1 MARHLRTNPNL
12 FTIPAGEPFADR
24 LASGLMDR
32 YGDDPAALGRVTVLL
47 PTRRAARS
55 LREAFLRQT
64 GGRALILPVMRPIGD
79 VDEDELLFFAPATLA
94 DMDLPPAAPPLW
106 RQLMLTRLVE
116 TWRPRGVEQAMHPAH
131 AAVLARELGRFLDQ
145 VAIEGV
151 DMSRLEGLVTG
162 ELAVHWQDTLDFLD
176 IVGTSW
182 PDILK
187 EEGYIDGAER
197 RVRLL
202 DALIGLWSENPP
214 TDPVIAAG
222 STGSMPTTA
231 RLLAHVARLPEG
243 AVVLP
248 GLDLDLDRES
258 WDAVDPSH
266 PQYAMKT
273 LLDGAMGAVREEV
286 KPWSAARSADEP
298 DRDRM
303 ERRRLLREALRP
315 AATTSDWPEM
325 QIDTGAALA
334 GLRRIDAPGP
344 REEAGVIALLM
355 RETLEVPGRTAALIT
370 PDRTLARRVAGELK
384 RWGID
389 VDDSGGVPMN
399 NTPPGAFLRLVGDMA
414 ADGFAPLATLAC
426 LKHPLAGVGRG
437 AGEARTLARRLE
449 RAVLRGPRP
458 GPGAKSMMAAI
469 SAIEQD
475 AMRTSLHA
483 FWGEVTDAL
492 GGLDRLLGVDEVRL
506 DQLVEAHVRA
516 AEALAST
523 SDESG
528 AARLWQGEAGEAAAR
543 FIEELLESAGDW
555 SLKGEDYP
563 ALFSTLM
570 TGRPVRPQY
579 GRHPRLQ
586 ILGPLEARMQQA
598 DLVILG
604 GLNEGVWPPETEADP
619 WMSRPMRAEFGLPP
633 LEARVGLS
641 AHDFVQAASAPRVV
655 LTRAQKVDGT
665 PAVPSRWLLRID
677 ALLRGVAP
685 EAGSY
690 VNWFEALDR
699 PDRVRPAEPPRPAP
713 PIEAR
718 PTRLSVTQV
727 QNWMRDPY
735 SIYARHILRLEPLDP
750 IDADPGAAE
759 KGNIIHEALDK
770 FLAEYRDHLP
780 DDALAVLTAVGRDA
794 FGATLSRPAIRAF
807 WWPRFLHVAEWFIA
821 TERERRRTI
830 RTLATELKAEWPV
843 TFGGDA
849 RSVDFTL
856 VAKADRLDRH
866 ADGRIEVIDYKTG
879 SVPPTK
885 QIRAGYAP
893 QLPLE
898 ALMIEA
904 GAFKPIP
911 ASGVAALSFWR
922 LHGGDPP
929 AEIKAV
935 KDHEEII
942 DLAAEGFEKLVTTF
956 ANPRTPYL
964 ASPRPE
970 AAGYGDYDHLARVR
984 EWSGVGAAL
993 PENLAGEDRANDQN
1007 ESGEGDI

>member
-12 FTIPAGEPFADR
+12 YTIPAGEPFADR
-24 LASGLMDR
+24 LASGLMER
-32 YGDDPAALGRVTVLL
+32 YGADPAALGRVTVLL

-64 GGRALILPVMRPIGD
+64 GGRALILPMMRPIGD

-94 DMDLPPAAPPLW
+94 DMDLAPAAPPLW
-106 RQLMLTRLVE
+106 RQITLTRLVE
-116 TWRPRGVEQAMHPAH
+116 RWRPRGVEQAMHPAH

-151 DMSRLEGLVTG
+151 DMARLEGLVTG

-182 PDILK
+182 PAILK
-187 EEGYIDGAER
+187 EEGYIDGADR
-197 RVRLL
+197 RVRLI
-202 DALIGLWSENPP
+202 DALIALWSENPP
-214 TDPVIAAG
+214 ADPVIAAG

-248 GLDLDLDRES
+248 GLDLELDKES

-286 KPWSAARSADEP
+286 KLWDAIDHGPAQA
-298 DRDRM
+298 
-303 ERRRLLREALRP
+303 ERGRLLREALRP
-315 AATTSDWPEM
+315 AATTSRWPDI
-325 QIDTGAALA
+325 QIDGHAALT

-344 REEAGVIALLM
+344 REEAGVISLLM
-355 RETLEVPGRTAALIT
+355 REALETPGRTAALIT

-384 RWGID
+384 RWDID
-389 VDDSGGVPMN
+389 VDDSGGVPVN

-458 GPGAKSMMAAI
+458 APGAQGMAAAI
-469 SAIEQD
+469 AAIEQD
-475 AMRTSLHA
+475 TLRTGLQA
-483 FWGEVTDAL
+483 FWADVTDAL
-492 GGLDRLLGVDEVRL
+492 GGFDQLLGQDEVPL
-506 DQLVEAHVRA
+506 VQLVEAHVRA
-516 AEALAST
+516 AEGLAAT
-523 SDESG
+523 ADESG
-528 AARLWQGEAGEAAAR
+528 ASRLWQGEAGEAAAR
-543 FIEELLESAGDW
+543 FIEDLLESAGSW
-555 SLKGEDYP
+555 AIKGEDYP
-563 ALFSTLM
+563 ALLATLM

-604 GLNEGVWPPETEADP
+604 GLNEGTWPPEPEADP

-641 AHDFVQAASAPRVV
+641 AHDFVQAASAPEVV
-655 LTRAQKVDGT
+655 LTRAEKVDGT

-685 EAGSY
+685 EAGAY
-690 VNWFEALDR
+690 GDWFEILDR
-699 PDRVRPAEPPRPAP
+699 PDRVQPADAPRPAP
-713 PIEAR
+713 PVAAR

-735 SIYARHILRLEPLDP
+735 SIYARHILGLEPLDP

-759 KGNIIHEALDK
+759 KGNIIHDALDK
-770 FLAEYRDHLP
+770 FLGYYPEHLP
-780 DDALAVLTAVGRDA
+780 DEALNVLIDIGRDA
-794 FGATLSRPAIRAF
+794 FGDTLSRPAIRAF

-821 TERERRRTI
+821 TERDRRRTI
-830 RTLATELKAEWPV
+830 RTLATEIKAEWPV
-843 TFGGDA
+843 SFTDGG
-849 RSVDFTL
+849 RTVDFTL
-856 VAKADRLDRH
+856 VAKADRLDAH

-898 ALMIEA
+898 ALMVEA
-904 GAFKPIP
+904 GAFKPLP
-911 ASGVAALSFWR
+911 PSGVAGLSFWR

-929 AEIKAV
+929 AEIKSV
-935 KDHEEII
+935 KDHDVIV

-970 AAGYGDYDHLARVR
+970 AAGFGDYDHLARVK

-993 PENLAGEDRANDQN
+993 PEDLDAGDQDTAGE
-1007 ESGEGDI
+1007 EGE